1 MNMRINNRMI
11 RVSDI
16 EVQVVRK
23 DIKNLY
29 LRVHRPD
36 GRVQVSAPLHVTDDD
51 VRLAVT
57 SRLKWIRKKQ
67 SGIYQQPGQS
77 RQKIVSG
84 EGHYVF
90 GRRYLLEVVERRG
103 RHEVFLNNQSTLSLY
118 VSPGTTRSNRQR
130 VLNAWYRDQ
139 MKERIPALLEKWQIV
154 VGKEAA
160 EWGVKRMKTRW
171 GSCNINRR
179 RIWLNLEL
187 ASKPVECLEYV
198 LVHELV
204 HLYERY
210 HNDNF
215 KRYMDTFMPQWR
227 VHRDTLNRVVP
238 ESGSTRADSQL
249 SHNRL

>member
-1 MNMRINNRMI
+1 M
-11 RVSDI
+11 
-16 EVQVVRK
+16 
-23 DIKNLY
+23 
-29 LRVHRPD
+29 
-36 GRVQVSAPLHVTDDD
+36 
-51 VRLAVT
+51 
-57 SRLKWIRKKQ
+57 
-67 SGIYQQPGQS
+67 
-77 RQKIVSG
+77 
-84 EGHYVF
+84 
-90 GRRYLLEVVERRG
+90 
-103 RHEVFLNNQSTLSLY
+103 STLSLY

-139 MKERIPALLEKWQIV
+139 MKDRIPALLEKWQIV

-227 VHRDTLNRVVP
+227 VHRDTLNQVNQRIKGV
-238 ESGSTRADSQL
+238 STLFSFATGRTRTGCLRKKGTDPFNSID
-249 SHNRL
+249 

>member
-1 MNMRINNRMI
+1 
-11 RVSDI
+11 
-16 EVQVVRK
+16 VQVVRK

-36 GRVQVSAPLHVTDDD
+36 GRVQVSAPRHVSDDD

-57 SRLKWIRKKQ
+57 SKLKWIRKKQ
-67 SGIYQQPGQS
+67 SGIYHQPGQS

-84 EGHYVF
+84 ESHYVF
-90 GRRYLLEVVERRG
+90 GRRYRLEVVERRG
-103 RHEVFLNNQSTLSLY
+103 RHEVLLNNQSTLSLY

-139 MKERIPALLEKWQIV
+139 MKDRIPALLEKWQIV
-154 VGKEAA
+154 TGKEAA

-215 KRYMDTFMPQWR
+215 KRYMDTFMPEWR
-227 VHRDTLNRVVP
+227 VHRDTLNQVVP
-238 ESGSTRADSQL
+238 VSESPGSGSID
-249 SHNRL
+249 

>member
-1 MNMRINNRMI
+1 MNPRINNRMI

-57 SRLKWIRKKQ
+57 SKLKWIRKKQ
-67 SGIYQQPGQS
+67 SGFYHQPGQS

-84 EGHYVF
+84 EDHYVF

-103 RHEVFLNNQSTLSLY
+103 RHEVLLSDHATLSLY
-118 VSPGTTRSNRQR
+118 VRPGTTRSNRQR
-130 VLNAWYRDQ
+130 VLDAWYRDQ
-139 MKERIPALLEKWQIV
+139 MKDRIPALLEKWQIV
-154 VGKEAA
+154 IGKEAA

-179 RIWLNLEL
+179 RIWLNLAL
-187 ASKPVECLEYV
+187 ARKPVECLEYV

-227 VHRDTLNRVVP
+227 VHRDALNQLIP
-238 ESGSTRADSQL
+238 ESQSTRSDSID
-249 SHNRL
+249 